1 MFRNTRQKQPSLS
14 LKRPLHDPSGV
25 DNSSD
30 TNLDLF
36 NIPPP
41 PPPSGTPLE
50 KGKYRQ
56 NDTYLI
62 HDGYGDIE
70 LDSRYLNAS
79 ALSSSNDV
87 EWTPA
92 DSSYG
97 AAIPVCGWIPKNI
110 RRIIELCLLT
120 ILVASFVAGIVK
132 LIELTIFRPSSS
144 SSSNS
149 TQTTTKTTKFVND
162 DFYLEYDSKTDSS
175 SSTYDDDL
183 FSQLYNTSYYNN
195 SDGD

>member
-1 MFRNTRQKQPSLS
+1 MILIFRLAEYK
-14 LKRPLHDPSGV
+14 
-25 DNSSD
+25 SS
-30 TNLDLF
+30 
-36 NIPPP
+36 
-41 PPPSGTPLE
+41 
-50 KGKYRQ
+50 
-56 NDTYLI
+56 
-62 HDGYGDIE
+62 GYGDIE

-120 ILVASFVAGIVK
+120 VLVASFVAGIVK
-132 LIELTIFRPSSS
+132 LIKLTIFRPSSS

-162 DFYLEYDSKTDSS
+162 D
-175 SSTYDDDL
+175 L
-183 FSQLYNTSYYNN
+183 FSQL
-195 SDGD
+195 